1 MEKANPIRIATF
13 TLFLLG
19 AIGMA
24 AQGILTNAFAAHQ
37 GEYFYHEGLK
47 ENWLIENNSNSIGDI
62 NEVMKELRI
71 TLERLKTM
79 INSDEITLEPTIADL
94 DSCPYPACM

>member
-1 MEKANPIRIATF
+1 MEKTNPTRIAMF

-37 GEYFYHEGLK
+37 GEYFYHDGLK
-47 ENWLIENNSNSIGDI
+47 ENWLIENNSNSIGDV
-62 NEVMKELRI
+62 NEVMKDLRI
-71 TLERLKTM
+71 NLQQLKTM
-79 INSDEITLEPTIADL
+79 IDSGEVTVEPTFVDL
-94 DSCPYPACM
+94 DACPYPTCL

>member
-47 ENWLIENNSNSIGDI
+47 ENWLIENNSNSIGDV
-62 NEVMKELRI
+62 NEVMKDLRI
-71 TLERLKTM
+71 SLQQLKGM
-79 INSDEITLEPTIADL
+79 IDSGEVNQESTFVDL
-94 DSCPYPACM
+94 DSCPYPACQ